1 MKQCEYSGLHYI
13 CPGNGGWGMVRIAM
27 MIPESYELFIS
38 PAACG
43 RHGSLGAIR
52 HGIKDRLSYYF
63 VDEKDIIAGYD
74 QMIVRAAGQLLERL
88 AGHGIH
94 PRAVILFVTCMDD
107 LIGTDHEAVAEE
119 LEVLHPDTYFLFAHM
134 NPITDNRP
142 SPPMVSIHKSVFGL
156 LGRLYQE
163 KQDCGLNCIGNLEG
177 IRPECEFFPLAEML
191 GFKKVR
197 HIGSCQ
203 NFEQFEE
210 MAGSVCNAVLN
221 VTAEAAAQQLERTCH
236 QTVVRMYYSYLPE
249 KIREGY
255 LRLAKAAEQRLGKK
269 IPEEFYRMLDE
280 REAHLKDIAVRVR
293 EQLGGRPIALDDF
306 ACTAP
311 FELAE
316 FLLSQGFQVK
326 YIGYREAGDAGRV
339 EHLIER
345 YPQVQILC
353 LMEDTIPVIREMES
367 GHSPDQGNKVF
378 DADAGSTAEGNV
390 SVCRPDESSLAGVPE
405 DLICI
410 GVDIAYVL
418 KATYV
423 ENLFSDQGNY
433 GYYGLEKMLE
443 GLLNAAARKADLKK
457 MIEDHGLVV

>member
-1 MKQCEYSGLHYI
+1 M
-13 CPGNGGWGMVRIAM
+13 
-27 MIPESYELFIS
+27 
-38 PAACG
+38 
-43 RHGSLGAIR
+43 
-52 HGIKDRLSYYF
+52 
-63 VDEKDIIAGYD
+63 
-74 QMIVRAAGQLLERL
+74 
-88 AGHGIH
+88 
-94 PRAVILFVTCMDD
+94 
-107 LIGTDHEAVAEE
+107 
-119 LEVLHPDTYFLFAHM
+119 
-134 NPITDNRP
+134 
-142 SPPMVSIHKSVFGL
+142 
-156 LGRLYQE
+156 
-163 KQDCGLNCIGNLEG
+163 
-177 IRPECEFFPLAEML
+177 
-191 GFKKVR
+191 
-197 HIGSCQ
+197 
-203 NFEQFEE
+203 
-210 MAGSVCNAVLN
+210 
-221 VTAEAAAQQLERTCH
+221 
-236 QTVVRMYYSYLPE
+236 
-249 KIREGY
+249 
-255 LRLAKAAEQRLGKK
+255 
-269 IPEEFYRMLDE
+269 
-280 REAHLKDIAVRVR
+280 
-293 EQLGGRPIALDDF
+293 
-306 ACTAP
+306 
-311 FELAE
+311 
-316 FLLSQGFQVK
+316 K